1 MKKLEGKIALVTGG
15 GQGIGKKIA
24 ERFLMEGAVAALCDV
39 NREMVTSTAQELS
52 ETYGTARAFFM
63 NVAEESTVED
73 CVHEVIN
80 EFGRID
86 ILVNNAGI
94 TRDNLMMRMKK
105 KDWDAVIAVNLSGT
119 FNVSRAV
126 IKYMVKARYGRII
139 NLASVVGVV
148 GNAGQVNYSASK
160 AGVIGMTKTM
170 AKEFA
175 SRNINVNAIAPG
187 FIETDMTKN
196 LPDEAK
202 QAFMNIIPLKRAG
215 TPEDVANVAAFL
227 ASDDASYITG
237 QVICVDGG
245 MVM

>member
-15 GQGIGKKIA
+15 GQGIGRKIA

-52 ETYGTARAFFM
+52 ETFGTARAFFM

-73 CVHEVIN
+73 CVHEVVD

-170 AKEFA
+170 AKELA

-187 FIETDMTKN
+187 YIETDMTKN

-202 QAFMNIIPLKRAG
+202 QAFQNSIPLKRAG

>member
-1 MKKLEGKIALVTGG
+1 MKKLSGKVALITGG
-15 GQGIGKKIA
+15 ARGIGKTIG
-24 ERFLMEGAVAALCDV
+24 EHFLSEGADIALCDF
-39 NREMVTSTAQELS
+39 NREAVYTTAGELS
-52 ETYGTARAFFM
+52 GKSGKIRPFFM
-63 NVAEESTVED
+63 NVADEPSVNEGLT
-73 CVHEVIN
+73 EVI
-80 EFGRID
+80 EVFGRID

-105 KDWDAVIAVNLSGT
+105 EDWDAVIEVNLTGT
-119 FNVSRAV
+119 FNVTKAV
-126 IKYMVKARYGRII
+126 IKYMIKARYGRII
-139 NLASVVGVV
+139 NIASVVGIV

-160 AGVIGMTKTM
+160 AGIIGMTKTM

-187 FIETDMTKN
+187 YIETDMTKN

-202 QAFMNIIPLKRAG
+202 QAFMNVIPLKRAG
-215 TPEDVANVAAFL
+215 TTEDIANAAAFL

-237 QVICVDGG
+237 QVLCVDGG

>member
-1 MKKLEGKIALVTGG
+1 MKKLEGKVALVTGG
-15 GQGIGKKIA
+15 AQGIGRKIA
-24 ERFLMEGAVAALCDV
+24 ERFLSEGAVAALCDF
-39 NREMVTSTAQELS
+39 NREVVNAAAQALS
-52 ETYGTARAFFM
+52 EKYDNARAFFM
-63 NVAEESTVED
+63 NVADETNVQD
-73 CVHEVIN
+73 CIKEVIN

-94 TRDNLMMRMKK
+94 TRDNLMIRMKK
-105 KDWDAVIAVNLSGT
+105 EDWDAVIAVNLSGT

-126 IKYMVKARYGRII
+126 IKYMMKARYGRII
-139 NLASVVGVV
+139 NIASVVGVV

-175 SRNINVNAIAPG
+175 SRNVTVNAIAPG
-187 FIETDMTKN
+187 YIETDMTKN

-202 QAFMNIIPLKRAG
+202 QIFMKKIPLKRAG
-215 TPEDVANVAAFL
+215 TSEDVAGTAVFL
-227 ASDDASYITG
+227 ASDEASYITG
-237 QVICVDGG
+237 QVLCVDGG

>member
-15 GQGIGKKIA
+15 AQGIGKKIA
-24 ERFLMEGAVAALCDV
+24 ERFLSEGAVAVLCDFNRDAV
-39 NREMVTSTAQELS
+39 NAAAQELS
-52 ETYGTARAFFM
+52 EKFGSARAFFM
-63 NVAEESTVED
+63 NVADETSVQD
-73 CVHEVIN
+73 SIKEVID

-94 TRDNLMMRMKK
+94 TRDNLMIRMKK
-105 KDWDAVIAVNLSGT
+105 DDWDAVIAVNLSGT
-119 FNVSRAV
+119 FNVSKAV
-126 IKYMVKARYGRII
+126 IKYMMKARYGRII
-139 NLASVVGVV
+139 NIASVVGVV

-160 AGVIGMTKTM
+160 AGVIGMAKTM

-175 SRNINVNAIAPG
+175 SRNITVNAIAPG
-187 FIETDMTKN
+187 YIETDMTKN

-202 QAFMNIIPLKRAG
+202 QAFMNVIPLKRAG
-215 TPEDVANVAAFL
+215 TSEDVAGAAVFL

>member
-15 GQGIGKKIA
+15 GQGIGRKIA

-52 ETYGTARAFFM
+52 ETYGNARAFFM

-73 CVHEVIN
+73 CVHEVVN

-175 SRNINVNAIAPG
+175 SRNINVNVIAPG
-187 FIETDMTKN
+187 YIETDMTKN